1 MQKESRQE
9 ETMTQ
14 MHYDLL
20 YTLLWRFDR
29 LRTSTT
35 DMYIS
40 EAAHEWCNQAPV
52 PPRLLD
58 DAELVLGI
66 PPKSS
71 CKD

>member
-1 MQKESRQE
+1 MHE
-9 ETMTQ
+9 MTQ

-29 LRTSTT
+29 LRGCNAVT
-35 DMYIS
+35 DQYLS
-40 EAAHEWCNQAPV
+40 EAAHAWVNDAPV

-58 DAELVLGI
+58 DGEIVLGI

-71 CKD
+71 CKS